1 MFDAKLRRYI
11 DPSLNRIAR
20 DVAQAGIS
28 ADYVTLAGAFA
39 GLWGAAAIA
48 ISLPL
53 VGLALFLAGR
63 VLDGLDGAV
72 ARQTKPTNLG
82 AYLDIV
88 LDFVVYAAIP
98 LGFAIY
104 NPSQNAVA
112 AAVLLASFLL
122 NGAAFLGFAL
132 MAEKLHLETQ
142 AQGHKSLYYLGG
154 LAEGGETIV
163 CFTLMCLLPG
173 WFAVIALGFAAL
185 CTVSGAARIVL
196 AWRLLDGS

>member
-28 ADYVTLAGAFA
+28 ADHVTLAGALV
-39 GLWGAAAIA
+39 GLIAAIA
-48 ISLPL
+48 IALGAPL
-53 VGLALFLAGR
+53 AGLALFLAGR

-88 LDFVVYAAIP
+88 LDFAVYGAIP
-98 LGFAIY
+98 LGFAFH
-104 NPSQNAVA
+104 NPSQHAVA

-142 AQGHKSLYYLGG
+142 AQGYKSLYYLGG
-154 LAEGGETIV
+154 LAEGAETIM

-173 WFAVIALGFAAL
+173 WFSVIALSFAAF
-185 CTVSGAARIVL
+185 CIVSGVARIVL

>member
-20 DVAQAGIS
+20 DLAQMGIS
-28 ADYVTLAGAFA
+28 ANHVTIIGAIS
-39 GLWGAAAIA
+39 GLCGAAVIA
-48 ISLPL
+48 LGAPL

-63 VLDGLDGAV
+63 LLDGLDGAV
-72 ARQTKPTNLG
+72 ARNTRPTNLG

-88 LDFVVYAAIP
+88 LDFAVYAAMP
-98 LGFAIY
+98 LAFAIL

-112 AAVLLASFLL
+112 GAALLASFLL

-154 LAEGGETIV
+154 LAEGGETIFFV
-163 CFTLMCLLPG
+163 ALMCLWPS
-173 WFAVIALGFAAL
+173 WFPFIALSFAAL
-185 CTVSGAARIVL
+185 CVVSGLARIVL
-196 AWRLLDGS
+196 AWRLLADA